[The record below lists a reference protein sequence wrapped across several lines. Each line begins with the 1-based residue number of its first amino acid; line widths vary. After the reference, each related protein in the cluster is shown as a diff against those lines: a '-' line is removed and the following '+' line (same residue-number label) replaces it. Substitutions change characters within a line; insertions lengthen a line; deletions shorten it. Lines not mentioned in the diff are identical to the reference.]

1 MSPQVLELLIF
12 AGIAFYII
20 NKLISIL
27 GNTDEDAPIKKSSF
41 GESVDIKDVTES
53 GEDWT
58 DRIKINSSPTREN
71 TINKDILVFPDDLEL
86 VNNINEL
93 SNKIEKFTPES
104 FIKNAAKARI
114 MILESLLKKDNK
126 TLEEL
131 VDKRY
136 LEEVKSREEYY
147 RKVDTNTLPDVK
159 ISDVTF
165 FGNSIMIRLL
175 INAKGLDGEEW
186 TFSRNLNQTG
196 PNWFLSNIERVA

>member
-12 AGIAFYII
+12 AAIAFYII

-41 GESVDIKDVTES
+41 GESVGIKDVTET
-53 GEDWT
+53 GQDWT
-58 DRIKINSSPTREN
+58 DRLKINTPPAKEN
-71 TINKDILVFPDDLEL
+71 NVNRDILVFPNDQEL
-86 VNNINEL
+86 LDKVNEL
-93 SNKIEKFTPES
+93 SYKIDKFAPET
-104 FIKNAAKARI
+104 FIKNAAKAWK
-114 MILESLLKKDNK
+114 MILESLLKKDDK
-126 TLEEL
+126 TLQEL

-136 LEEVKSREEYY
+136 LEEIKSREEYY
-147 RKVDTNTLPDVK
+147 SKVDTDKLRDVK

-175 INAKGLDGEEW
+175 INVKELAGEEW

-196 PNWFLSNIERVA
+196 PNWFLSNIERSE